1 MDRSVARLFLALWP
15 NAAARTALEA
25 LKASLAGIEGRLTP
39 ESHLHITLVFLGAT
53 NVEQRGCVEHVC
65 ADIAAEPIEIRLER
79 MRYRARGGIVWIEP
93 VVTPP
98 ALTDLVRALEAG
110 LKTCGVALAPR
121 SYRAHVTLARD
132 VRRYSAPPSPAPI
145 VWTARTFCLVR
156 SESALRG
163 SRYTIER
170 EWRLGRG

>member
-1 MDRSVARLFLALWP
+1 MDRSVERHFLALWP

-25 LKASLAGIEGRLTP
+25 LRAGLAGVEGRLMP
-39 ESHLHITLVFLGAT
+39 ESNLHITLVFLGAT
-53 NVEQRGCVEHVC
+53 NVEQRRCVERAC
-65 ADIAAEPIEIRLER
+65 ANIAAEPMEIRLER

-93 VVTPP
+93 AVTPV

-110 LKTCGVALAPR
+110 LKTCGIALPPR
-121 SYRAHVTLARD
+121 PYRAHMTLARD

-156 SESALRG
+156 SESAPRG

-170 EWRLGRG
+170 EWGLGRG